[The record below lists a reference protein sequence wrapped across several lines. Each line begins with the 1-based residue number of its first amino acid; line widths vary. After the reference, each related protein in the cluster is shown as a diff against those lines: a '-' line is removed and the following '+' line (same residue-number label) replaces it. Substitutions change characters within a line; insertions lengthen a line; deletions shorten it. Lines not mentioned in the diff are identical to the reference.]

1 MSIVRKALS
10 MHSSYT
16 FTTGSAVFDE
26 QNLLSAAGWCQCWNW
41 LSRRSFGIDQRAR
54 GSAVD
59 SGEVRR
65 GQPAG
70 KLTSI
75 VAGMMC
81 GADSIDDANVL
92 RAAAHRV
99 QRGICPIDV
108 GIFLREFTFGHTK
121 QLAQW
126 PASI

>member
-1 MSIVRKALS
+1 MPSELDNTSAGPHLSIVREALS

-41 LSRRSFGIDQRAR
+41 LSRPSFGIDQRAR

-65 GQPAG
+65 
-70 KLTSI
+70 
-75 VAGMMC
+75 V
-81 GADSIDDANVL
+81 N
-92 RAAAHRV
+92 R
-99 QRGICPIDV
+99 
-108 GIFLREFTFGHTK
+108 
-121 QLAQW
+121 LA
-126 PASI
+126 S